1 MNVYPWP
8 IVQGGVPDISSYKP
22 EMQDNVLAKTTYL
35 DTLELPSQLV
45 ARIRREAIPI
55 EDMAS
60 WKKNVLLLEK
70 APICIEG
77 EQSCQTDFE
86 IVTFEMLPDVV
97 PREDDVPVAVRQMF
111 TPQYTTLIWGASNAG
126 KSWLGI
132 ELATSLTTGTP
143 YLYFTAS
150 APCTL
155 CYLDGEVG
163 SDFKPRVNQL
173 LQGREEFLPL
183 LNKNL
188 FVISSKGGL
197 NILDGETQKILI
209 GKLQKSGVKC
219 IVIDNLLSLAPT
231 ASKSNSTPFF
241 DFIHRIEKL
250 GIGVIVLHHAGKTGK
265 DFKGPVDLVSL
276 CQNVIHLE
284 GRNQLVGDDGLLSPE
299 LTGAL
304 GEDGPVVRM
313 TIEKCKIA
321 PELECREMVYKLPV
335 GGTWAF
341 VEGDMPVLPQEKSD
355 ENSAGSGGN
364 SSVANNLSQNQ
375 RKAYNFFVHNP
386 ERDITNKDIQN
397 LLMVKEGASRNILK
411 DLEQAEYI
419 ERFGT
424 NNQTIYRLKK

>member
-1 MNVYPWP
+1 
-8 IVQGGVPDISSYKP
+8 
-22 EMQDNVLAKTTYL
+22 
-35 DTLELPSQLV
+35 
-45 ARIRREAIPI
+45 
-55 EDMAS
+55 
-60 WKKNVLLLEK
+60 
-70 APICIEG
+70 
-77 EQSCQTDFE
+77 
-86 IVTFEMLPDVV
+86 MLPDVV

-188 FVISSKGGL
+188 FVISAKGGL

-265 DFKGPVDLVSL
+265 DFKGPVDLASL

-284 GRNQLVGDDGLLSPE
+284 GRDQLEKEISKDDEGDDEPLSQD
-299 LTGAL
+299 LTEAL
-304 GEDGPVVRM
+304 EGDGPVVRM

-321 PELECREMVYKLPV
+321 PELERRKMVYKLPV
-335 GGTWAF
+335 GGIWEF
-341 VEGDMPVLPQEKSD
+341 VEGEMPTPTRKSSDSPIVEGTPKNFPVDSTPLPPDAQKLLD
-355 ENSAGSGGN
+355 
-364 SSVANNLSQNQ
+364 
-375 RKAYNFFVHNP
+375 
-386 ERDITNKDIQN
+386 TMNKGQSY
-397 LLMVKEGASRNILK
+397 SRS
-411 DLEQAEYI
+411 DLEKI
-419 ERFGT
+419 TGFT
-424 NNQTIYRLKK
+424 TKKTLNVLKSLLEINRVSQKGEGKSTYYFKS